1 MPAVAG
7 RRRRRASLDAGYV
20 PLQGSVPPATRQK
33 ARAAAD
39 AAGISVGL
47 YLEWLVDRDEVD
59 GNGLPTWLPPKAE
72 GQPALLAED
81 DVINRRT
88 A

>member
-7 RRRRRASLDAGYV
+7 RRRRRATLDAGYV

-47 YLEWLVDRDEVD
+47 YLEWLVERDEVD
-59 GNGLPTWLPPKAE
+59 ATGLPTWLPPKAE
-72 GQPALLAED
+72 DQPALLPED
-81 DVINRRT
+81 DLISRRS